1 MLATAIIVFREVLE
15 AALIVS
21 IVMAACKSVIG
32 RNLWVGIGVASGVLG
47 AGLVA
52 AFAGTLANAAAGM
65 GQELFNATILFLAV
79 TMLGW
84 HTVWM
89 SRHGRAMATQIGD
102 VSAAVRAGARPLYAL
117 AVVTGVAVLR
127 EGSETVLFVY
137 SIAASEGSGAI
148 PLLLGGFLGVC
159 AGVGLGAGLYF
170 GLLRIPMRRL
180 FTVTNWM
187 ILLLAAGMAAQG
199 AGFLVQADV
208 LPPMGDA
215 LWDSSAVLTESSLVG
230 KILHT
235 LIGYVSRP
243 SGVQVLFYLTTL
255 IVTALLM
262 RMFGTSPPARKAA
275 RDATRGVAGTAAV
288 GLIAL
293 ATAPSAHADFKVR
306 SPIVDYREFEF
317 EHNGVTT
324 FDKKKSGLS
333 NNQSYTNEIGYGVTP
348 FWEVEIEGETEAPSG
363 TNLRYSATTIENTF
377 QLTPQGEYW
386 ADLGFFA
393 EYSHSASRIAPNSST
408 FGPIVQKEAP
418 GFWNRQSL
426 HTLNLFVAKDLGHN
440 RSNDTGFSGAWQ
452 SRLRLNP
459 FFEPGFEFYTNIADI
474 ERPGKFSEQQHRI
487 GPMFAGIYSL
497 ASYGKVKYELGYLFG
512 LTQATENGAVRWRF
526 EYEIAF

>member
-1 MLATAIIVFREVLE
+1 MLATAIIAFREVLE

-21 IVMAACKSVIG
+21 IVTAACKGVVG
-32 RNLWVGIGVASGVLG
+32 RNFWVTTGVVSGVLG

-52 AFAGTLANAAAGM
+52 AFAGTLSGAAAGT

-79 TMLGW
+79 AMLGW
-84 HTVWM
+84 HNVWM
-89 SRHGRAMATQIGD
+89 SRHGREMATQIGD
-102 VSAAVRAGARPLYAL
+102 VSEAVRAGARPLYAL

-148 PLLLGGFLGVC
+148 SLLLGGFLGVC
-159 AGVGLGAGLYF
+159 AGVGLGVGLYF
-170 GLLRIPMRRL
+170 GLLRIPVRRL
-180 FTVTNWM
+180 FTVTNGM
-187 ILLLAAGMAAQG
+187 ILLLAAGMASQA

-208 LPPMGDA
+208 LPPLGNA
-215 LWDSSAVLTESSLVG
+215 VWDSSAVLTESSIVG

-243 SGVQVLFYLTTL
+243 AGVQVLFYLTTL
-255 IVTALLM
+255 IVTAILM
-262 RMFGTSPPARKAA
+262 RMLGNNPPTRKTAS
-275 RDATRGVAGTAAV
+275 RSVAGTAAV
-288 GLIAL
+288 GFTAL
-293 ATAPSAHADFKVR
+293 ATVTGAHADFKVR
-306 SPIVDYREFEF
+306 SPIVEYREFEF

-333 NNQSYTNEIGYGVTP
+333 NNQSYTNEIGYGITP
-348 FWEVEIEGETEAPSG
+348 FWQIELEGETEAPSG
-363 TNLRYSATTIENTF
+363 TNLRYSATTVENTF

-393 EYSHSASRIAPNSST
+393 EYSHSASRIVPNST
-408 FGPIVQKEAP
+408 KFGPIVQKEAP
-418 GFWNRQSL
+418 GFWNSQSL

-440 RSNDTGFSGAWQ
+440 RSDDTGFSAAWQ
-452 SRLRLNP
+452 SRLRLDP
-459 FFEPGFEFYTNIADI
+459 LFEPGIEFYADVTDI
-474 ERPGKFSEQQHRI
+474 EKPGKFAEQQHRI
-487 GPMFAGIYSL
+487 GPMFAGLYSL
-497 ASYGKVKYELGYLFG
+497 APYGKVKYELGYLFG
-512 LTQATENGAVRWRF
+512 MTRATENGAVRWRF